1 MNFMFQKKYQRKNHG
16 MMTWILLLP
25 IVFMGVEVLLSGVG
39 WAYEA
44 LPGFTGN
51 QLTGT
56 VKLKGKIPTP
66 KRFNLVLF
74 SDPYYCGRISDGRGW
89 RITPMPAIGQHSE
102 LPGAVV
108 FLEDVKKGKPGTAS
122 ATIIQTK
129 NCVFLPYINATQIG
143 QTFHFQNWDPIQH
156 KLEVFLTS
164 QQGAQSLLGQN
175 LQTHPENRKSDF
187 LSSGHTGLHRSGAEV
202 QYQVDR
208 RGILV
213 FRCRLHDYMEG
224 WTVVL
229 PHPYFS
235 ITGKNGAFSLKDIP
249 PGTYNLIVWHPLG
262 KQETAIEIGARQ
274 TKGMNILITPTS
286 PTIYEEEEPVHNPF
300 GIDLVGDSS
309 IVPTVELQK
318 WEPSSESTIG
328 GGS

>member
-1 MNFMFQKKYQRKNHG
+1 MYEKTNQPHKLV
-16 MMTWILLLP
+16 MMKWFLLSLF
-25 IVFMGVEVLLSGVG
+25 FMGLEFLGNGVG
-39 WAYEA
+39 WTYEA
-44 LPGFTGN
+44 LPGFTGK

-89 RITPMPAIGQHSE
+89 RITPMPALGEHDA

-108 FLEDVKKGKPGTAS
+108 FLEEVKKGKPGTTAAS
-122 ATIIQTK
+122 IIQTK
-129 NCVFLPYINATQIG
+129 NCVFLPYISATQIG
-143 QTFHFQNWDPIQH
+143 QTLRFQNWDPIQH

-164 QQGAQSLLGQN
+164 RKGARSLLGQN
-175 LQTHPENRKSDF
+175 LQPHPENRKSDF
-187 LSSGHTGLHRSGAEV
+187 LSADQTGLHRSGPEV
-202 QYQVDR
+202 QYQYDR
-208 RGILV
+208 SGILV

-235 ITGKNGAFSLKDIP
+235 RTGKNGEFSLKDIP
-249 PGTYNLIVWHPLG
+249 PGAYNLIVWHPLG
-262 KQETAIEIGARQ
+262 KQETPIEIGSRQ
-274 TKGMNILITPTS
+274 TQDMNILITPTS
-286 PTIYEEEEPVHNPF
+286 PTTYPEEEPVNNPF

-309 IVPTVELQK
+309 IVPSVELQK
-318 WEPSSESTIG
+318 WDPASENAAGDAS
-328 GGS
+328 

>member
-1 MNFMFQKKYQRKNHG
+1 MYEKTYQPPKPG
-16 MMTWILLLP
+16 ILNWVLLSL
-25 IVFMGVEVLLSGVG
+25 VFMGPSVLLTSVV

-44 LPGFTGN
+44 LPGFTGK

-66 KRFNLVLF
+66 KRYNLVLF
-74 SDPYYCGRISDGRGW
+74 PDPYYCGRISDGKGW
-89 RITPMPAIGQHSE
+89 RMTPMPELGEKEE

-108 FLEDVKKGKPGTAS
+108 FLEEVKKGKPGTTAAS
-122 ATIIQTK
+122 IIQTK
-129 NCVFLPYINATQIG
+129 NCVFLPYISATQVG

-156 KLEVFLTS
+156 KLQVFLTS
-164 QQGAQSLLGQN
+164 QQGAQALLGQN
-175 LQTHPENRKSDF
+175 LQAHPENRKSDF

-202 QYQVDR
+202 KYQLDR
-208 RGILV
+208 QGILV

-235 ITGKNGAFSLKDIP
+235 ITGKNGEFSIQDIP
-249 PGTYNLIVWHPLG
+249 PGVYNLVVWHPLG
-262 KQETAIEIGARQ
+262 KQETTIEVGPGQ
-274 TKGMNILITPTS
+274 THDMDILITPTS
-286 PTIYEEEEPVHNPF
+286 PTIYAEETVNNPF

-309 IVPTVELQK
+309 IVPTVEIQK
-318 WEPSSESTIG
+318 WEPGSESAIG

>member
-1 MNFMFQKKYQRKNHG
+1 MFQEKYQRKNHG
-16 MMTWILLLP
+16 MMKWILLP
-25 IVFMGVEVLLSGVG
+25 IIFVGMEVLMPGVG
-39 WAYEA
+39 WTYEA
-44 LPGFTGN
+44 LPGFAGK

-56 VKLKGKIPTP
+56 VKLKGKIPSP

-74 SDPYYCGRISDGRGW
+74 SDPYYCGRISDGTGW
-89 RITPMPAIGQHSE
+89 RITPMPALGEHAK

-108 FLEDVKKGKPGTAS
+108 FLEDVKKGKLGTTS
-122 ATIIQTK
+122 STIIQTK
-129 NCVFLPYINATQIG
+129 NCVFLPYISATQVG

-187 LSSGHTGLHRSGAEV
+187 LSAGHTGLHRSGVEV
-202 QYQVDR
+202 QYQLDR

-249 PGTYNLIVWHPLG
+249 PGSYNLIAWHPLG
-262 KQETAIEIGARQ
+262 KQETAIEIGARP
-274 TKGMNILITPTS
+274 TKELNILITPTS
-286 PTIYEEEEPVHNPF
+286 PTIYAEEEPVNNPF

-318 WEPSSESTIG
+318 WEPGGESALG
-328 GGS
+328 AGS

>member
-1 MNFMFQKKYQRKNHG
+1 MFQKKYQRKNHG
-16 MMTWILLLP
+16 MMKWILFLP
-25 IVFMGVEVLLSGVG
+25 IVFVGVEVLMPGVG
-39 WAYEA
+39 WTYEA
-44 LPGFTGN
+44 LPGFTGK

-56 VKLKGKIPTP
+56 VRLKGKIPSP

-89 RITPMPAIGQHSE
+89 RITPMPALGEHAE

-108 FLEDVKKGKPGTAS
+108 FLENVKKGKPGTPS
-122 ATIIQTK
+122 PTIIQTK
-129 NCVFLPYINATQIG
+129 NCVFLPYISATQVG

-187 LSSGHTGLHRSGAEV
+187 LSSGHTALHRSGVEI
-202 QYQVDR
+202 QYQLDR

-213 FRCRLHDYMEG
+213 FRCKLHDYMEG
-224 WTVVL
+224 WSVVL

-262 KQETAIEIGARQ
+262 KQETVIEIGARQ
-274 TKGMNILITPTS
+274 TKELNILITATS
-286 PTIYEEEEPVHNPF
+286 PTIYAEEEPVNTPF

-318 WEPSSESTIG
+318 WELGGESALG
-328 GGS
+328 AGS

>member
-1 MNFMFQKKYQRKNHG
+1 MFQKKSQRKNHEG
-16 MMTWILLLP
+16 MKGILLL
-25 IVFMGVEVLLSGVG
+25 IVLGGLEFLMPGMGWS
-39 WAYEA
+39 YEA
-44 LPGFTGN
+44 RPGFTGK

-56 VKLKGKIPTP
+56 VKLKGKIPPP

-89 RITPMPAIGQHSE
+89 RMTPTPALGEHAE
-102 LPGAVV
+102 LAGAVV
-108 FLEDVKKGKPGTAS
+108 FLEDVKKGKPGTDS

-129 NCVFLPYINATQIG
+129 NCVFFPYISATQVG
-143 QTFHFQNWDPIQH
+143 QTFHFQNWDPILH

-175 LQTHPENRKSDF
+175 LQAHPDNQKSDF
-187 LSSGHTGLHRSGAEV
+187 LSAGQTGLHRSGPEV
-202 QYQVDR
+202 QYQVER
-208 RGILV
+208 QGILA
-213 FRCRLHDYMEG
+213 FRCKLHDYMEG
-224 WTVVL
+224 WSVVL

-235 ITGKNGAFSLKDIP
+235 ITGKNGEFSLQDIP
-249 PGTYNLIVWHPLG
+249 PGAYNLIVWHPRG

-274 TKGMNILITPTS
+274 SRDMNILITPTS
-286 PTIYEEEEPVHNPF
+286 PTTYPEEETANNPF

-318 WEPSSESTIG
+318 WEPASQGAVGDAS
-328 GGS
+328 